1 MQGCEPAGRP
11 TTPGVRRAAPA
22 WSRSPPPRRRSGA
35 TDDAP
40 RARRSRYPVP
50 SSTMRLKQRL
60 TSEARAARAE
70 SADSDIEAGS
80 DRSAGACQGSAGPAG
95 RGADEARRPRCV
107 SLPRRTRQRGR
118 WGGDA
123 HEEGLFPDL
132 EGTRKRLRTP
142 FPGSRTGSNDH
153 LPLWLITFREP
164 PERPAVRGPAPFEPG
179 RSAGG
184 GEARAS
190 LDERARSRRQ
200 GRPALRSRGRAHA
213 HAAGLTMPLETTTS
227 CGRPESRICQFL
239 ALGNTRR
246 RVPGR
251 AVSRV
256 PSSAVSGLL
265 FALPQP
271 IGTHALGDN
280 LSFLGRLLAAPAL
293 GRGAAGRR
301 LCRHRGRG
309 RTGRPPP
316 PRRRKQQQRVHA
328 AG

>member
-1 MQGCEPAGRP
+1 MRL
-11 TTPGVRRAAPA
+11 
-22 WSRSPPPRRRSGA
+22 PPP
-35 TDDAP
+35 T
-40 RARRSRYPVP
+40 YP
-50 SSTMRLKQRL
+50 ST
-60 TSEARAARAE
+60 
-70 SADSDIEAGS
+70 
-80 DRSAGACQGSAGPAG
+80 
-95 RGADEARRPRCV
+95 RP
-107 SLPRRTRQRGR
+107 L
-118 WGGDA
+118 GGDA

-153 LPLWLITFREP
+153 LPLWLITFREL

-256 PSSAVSGLL
+256 PSSALGGLL

-271 IGTHALGDN
+271 IGTHALGDS
-280 LSFLGRLLAAPAL
+280 LSFLGRLLGAPAL

-309 RTGRPPP
+309 RTGRPPLP
-316 PRRRKQQQRVHA
+316 RLRSSSSACTPRAGRRRTPGGIRLA
-328 AG
+328 RSRC

>member
-1 MQGCEPAGRP
+1 MSGPFVDDEAQ
-11 TTPGVRRAAPA
+11 AAPHLRGP
-22 WSRSPPPRRRSGA
+22 RSPRRVGGLRHRGGFR
-35 TDDAP
+35 P
-40 RARRSRYPVP
+40 QCW
-50 SSTMRLKQRL
+50 RLPGKRV
-60 TSEARAARAE
+60 T
-70 SADSDIEAGS
+70 
-80 DRSAGACQGSAGPAG
+80 AG

-118 WGGDA
+118 WA
-123 HEEGLFPDL
+123 ETLTKRGLFPDL

-256 PSSAVSGLL
+256 PFVSPRRPSLRASSA
-265 FALPQP
+265 
-271 IGTHALGDN
+271 N
-280 LSFLGRLLAAPAL
+280 
-293 GRGAAGRR
+293 
-301 LCRHRGRG
+301 RHSCAWR
-309 RTGRPPP
+309 
-316 PRRRKQQQRVHA
+316 
-328 AG
+328 

>member
-1 MQGCEPAGRP
+1 MRL
-11 TTPGVRRAAPA
+11 
-22 WSRSPPPRRRSGA
+22 PPP
-35 TDDAP
+35 T
-40 RARRSRYPVP
+40 YP
-50 SSTMRLKQRL
+50 ST
-60 TSEARAARAE
+60 
-70 SADSDIEAGS
+70 
-80 DRSAGACQGSAGPAG
+80 
-95 RGADEARRPRCV
+95 RP
-107 SLPRRTRQRGR
+107 L
-118 WGGDA
+118 GGDA

-153 LPLWLITFREP
+153 LPLWLITFREL

-256 PSSAVSGLL
+256 PSSALGGLL

-271 IGTHALGDN
+271 IGTHALGDS
-280 LSFLGRLLAAPAL
+280 LSFLGRLLGAPAL

-309 RTGRPPP
+309 RTGRPPLP
-316 PRRRKQQQRVHA
+316 RLRSSSSACTPRAGRRRTPGEAAHCLLEDIDICPQLVEQAVYLGLLARHRVRDGLTDLLEDVVHTEERNVPSDTVSNLLVSSVRVHTKL
-328 AG
+328 

>member
-1 MQGCEPAGRP
+1 MQGCEPAGRFT

-22 WSRSPPPRRRSGA
+22 WSRSPPPRRRRRSGA

-80 DRSAGACQGSAGPAG
+80 DRSAGACQGSKGPPAAVPTRRGG
-95 RGADEARRPRCV
+95 RGASP
-107 SLPRRTRQRGR
+107 SPTYPSTRLL
-118 WGGDA
+118 GGDA
-123 HEEGLFPDL
+123 HEDGLFPDL

-200 GRPALRSRGRAHA
+200 GRPARRSRGRAHA
-213 HAAGLTMPLETTTS
+213 HAAGLTMCRWRPQHLAVDPS
-227 CGRPESRICQFL
+227 PESASFSRSATRVAECPVVPFPASLRQPSAAFSSRFL
-239 ALGNTRR
+239 
-246 RVPGR
+246 
-251 AVSRV
+251 S
-256 PSSAVSGLL
+256 
-265 FALPQP
+265 Q
-271 IGTHALGDN
+271 
-280 LSFLGRLLAAPAL
+280 
-293 GRGAAGRR
+293 
-301 LCRHRGRG
+301 
-309 RTGRPPP
+309 
-316 PRRRKQQQRVHA
+316 
-328 AG
+328 

>member
-1 MQGCEPAGRP
+1 M
-11 TTPGVRRAAPA
+11 V
-22 WSRSPPPRRRSGA
+22 
-35 TDDAP
+35 
-40 RARRSRYPVP
+40 
-50 SSTMRLKQRL
+50 
-60 TSEARAARAE
+60 
-70 SADSDIEAGS
+70 
-80 DRSAGACQGSAGPAG
+80 
-95 RGADEARRPRCV
+95 
-107 SLPRRTRQRGR
+107 
-118 WGGDA
+118 
-123 HEEGLFPDL
+123 
-132 EGTRKRLRTP
+132 
-142 FPGSRTGSNDH
+142 DH
-153 LPLWLITFREP
+153 LPGAARTARRARVLRPSSPAAAQAAAKREP
-164 PERPAVRGPAPFEPG
+164 
-179 RSAGG
+179 
-184 GEARAS
+184 S

-256 PSSAVSGLL
+256 PSSALGGLL

-271 IGTHALGDN
+271 IGTHALGDS

-301 LCRHRGRG
+301 LCRHHGRG

-316 PRRRKQQQRVHA
+316 PRLRSSSSSSACTPRAETRALLNRTDWAGGRWRA
-328 AG
+328 APSWP